1 MERVS
6 TILAGLAG
14 AAVLALGLAAV
25 PAAAQ
30 QAQRQA
36 PGFTLKN
43 EGDIAVFE
51 LYVARGGT
59 GARNWGPDRFGSE
72 ILPAGRSFQVR
83 LPGGFGCSADIRLVF
98 EDGEEEVRERV
109 DICRERE
116 VVVARS
122 APPAAPEREVEIV
135 NAGPR
140 TIMYLYIRPAG
151 GEDWQEDR
159 LGSSTFEPGTRFT
172 AQVPDQGCGYDIR
185 VEYDNDA
192 AEERRNVDLCAV
204 APLTIGPGWT
214 VAEDLAGFS
223 PGAVGAPGMPGPATA
238 GSRVTLVN
246 RSGRT
251 VFTLHVF
258 PDGARDEG
266 EDRLGAST
274 LSDGDR
280 IEVPLDTAQGC
291 SFTVR
296 LTYDD
301 GEREERAGIDLCRA
315 GELVI
320 EAGWVDAAMAGAA
333 RLVNAGPAPI
343 IALYADPP
351 GAARGPDRLG
361 ENVLG
366 VGRSLSLAPPQEGV
380 CAYDVTAR
388 FRNGAEARVA
398 GADLCAGGEI
408 RLAP

>member
-1 MERVS
+1 MQRVR

-14 AAVLALGLAAV
+14 AVLLAAGLVAV

-36 PGFTLKN
+36 PVFTLKN
-43 EGDIAVFE
+43 EGDIAVYE

-59 GARNWGPDRFGSE
+59 GARNWGPDRFGSDV
-72 ILPAGRSFQVR
+72 LPPGRSFQVR
-83 LPGGFGCSADIRLVF
+83 LPAGFGCSADIRMVY
-98 EDGEEEVRERV
+98 EDGQEEVRERV

-116 VVVARS
+116 VVAAR
-122 APPAAPEREVEIV
+122 AAPAAPPDREVEVV

-151 GEDWQEDR
+151 GSEWQEDR
-159 LGSSTFEPGTRFT
+159 LGSATFEPGARFT
-172 AQVPDQGCGYDIR
+172 AQVPDQGCTYDIR
-185 VEYDNDA
+185 AEYDNDA

-204 APLTIGPGWT
+204 APLTIAPGWT
-214 VAEDLAGFS
+214 VAEDLAAFT
-223 PGAVGAPGMPGPATA
+223 PGAAGTPGQRGDAAGP
-238 GSRVTLVN
+238 RVTLVN
-246 RSGRT
+246 RSGRV
-251 VFTLHVF
+251 VFTLHIF

-266 EDRLGAST
+266 EDRLGTGT

-280 IEVPLDTAQGC
+280 IEVALDTAQGC

-301 GEREERAGIDLCRA
+301 GEREERAGVDLCRA

-320 EAGWVDAAMAGAA
+320 AAGWVDAAMAGAA

-351 GAARGPDRLG
+351 GSARGPDRLG
-361 ENVLG
+361 DQVLG
-366 VGRSLSLAPPQEGV
+366 VGRSLSLAPPQDGV

-398 GADLCAGGEI
+398 AADLCAGGEI
-408 RLAP
+408 VLAP

>member
-1 MERVS
+1 M
-6 TILAGLAG
+6 LAALA
-14 AAVLALGLAAV
+14 AAVLLGLGLAAV

-30 QAQRQA
+30 QGQRQA
-36 PGFTLKN
+36 PVFTLKN
-43 EGDIAVFE
+43 EGDIAVYE

-59 GARNWGPDRFGSE
+59 GARNWGPDRLGSDV
-72 ILPAGRSFQVR
+72 LPAGRSFQVR
-83 LPGGFGCSADIRLVF
+83 LPAGFGCSADIRMVF
-98 EDGEEEVRERV
+98 EDAQEEVRERV
-109 DICRERE
+109 DICRERQ
-116 VVVARS
+116 VVAART
-122 APPAAPEREVEIV
+122 APAAAPGREVEVV

-140 TIMYLYIRPAG
+140 TIMYLYISPAG
-151 GEDWQEDR
+151 SREWQEDR
-159 LGSSTFEPGTRFT
+159 LGSSTFEPGARFT
-172 AQVPDQGCGYDIR
+172 AEVPDQGCAYDVR
-185 VEYDNDA
+185 AEYDNEA
-192 AEERRNVDLCAV
+192 AEERRNVDLCTI
-204 APLTIGPGWT
+204 APLTIAPGWT
-214 VAEDLAGFS
+214 VAEDLAAFT
-223 PGAVGAPGMPGPATA
+223 PGATATA
-238 GSRVTLVN
+238 PPGKPGGAAGASVTLVN

-251 VFTLHVF
+251 VFTLHIF
-258 PDGARDEG
+258 PDGARNEG
-266 EDRLGAST
+266 EDRLGSGT

-280 IEVPLDTAQGC
+280 IEVALDTGQGC

-301 GEREERAGIDLCRA
+301 GAREERAGVDLCRA
-315 GELVI
+315 GELAI

-361 ENVLG
+361 EQVLG

-398 GADLCAGGEI
+398 GADLCAGNDI
-408 RLAP
+408 VLAP

>member
-1 MERVS
+1 MQRVR

-14 AAVLALGLAAV
+14 AVVLALGLAAM

-30 QAQRQA
+30 QGQRPA
-36 PGFTLKN
+36 PVFTLKN
-43 EGDIAVFE
+43 EGDVAVFE

-59 GARNWGPDRFGSE
+59 GTRNWGPDRFGSD

-83 LPGGFGCSADIRLVF
+83 LPAGFGCSADIRMVF
-98 EDGEEEVRERV
+98 EDGQEEVRERV

-116 VVVARS
+116 VIVAR
-122 APPAAPEREVEIV
+122 AAPAAGPEREVEVV

-151 GEDWQEDR
+151 GDDWQEDR
-159 LGSSTFEPGTRFT
+159 LGDSMVEPGARFT
-172 AQVPDQGCGYDIR
+172 AQVPDQGCTYDIR

-204 APLTIGPGWT
+204 APLTIAPGWT
-214 VAEDLAGFS
+214 VAEDLAAFT
-223 PGAVGAPGMPGPATA
+223 PGATGPPAAPGGGP
-238 GSRVTLVN
+238 RVTLVN

-251 VFTLHVF
+251 VFTLHIF

-266 EDRLGAST
+266 EDRLGADT

-280 IEVPLDTAQGC
+280 LEVALDTAQGC

-301 GEREERAGIDLCRA
+301 GAREERPGVDLCRV

-320 EAGWVDAAMAGAA
+320 EPGWVDAAIAGAA

-351 GAARGPDRLG
+351 GAPRGPDRLG
-361 ENVLG
+361 DQVLG

-388 FRNGAEARVA
+388 FRNGSEARVA

-408 RLAP
+408 LVAP